1 MVRGGVIKM
10 DKDTT
15 IDELKNTV
23 QDFCEKRNWD
33 QYHNPKDL
41 SIGILTEASELIE
54 LFRFKDLEEIDQLF
68 TDPKK
73 QEEIKRELA
82 DVFFFIL
89 RFAQM
94 KNIDLSNALESKM
107 EINKSKYP
115 TNLFKGSN
123 KKYNEIDENKP

>member
-1 MVRGGVIKM
+1 M

-23 QDFCEKRNWD
+23 QDFCEKRDWD

-54 LFRFKDLEEIDQLF
+54 LFRFKDLEEIEQLF
-68 TDPKK
+68 DDPKK
-73 QEEIKRELA
+73 YEDIKRELA

-94 KNIDLSNALESKM
+94 NNIDLSDALESKIK
-107 EINKSKYP
+107 INKFKYP
-115 TNLFKGSN
+115 TDLFKGSN
-123 KKYNEIDENKP
+123 KKYDEI